1 MTGRHYYRLLF
12 KLVFF
17 FLLPLQFSFAQD
29 APKCESQ
36 AVRYRPFDLKFA
48 KQVRVAVL
56 ESAYQEPADSEKQ
69 LAPQRTMWFVKT
81 DPDYTKTGPWNTSI
95 VISARPKGKAYR
107 LTFVDHSN
115 NSPNAEWLNEKLLFV
130 QVWWGQVVSTDM
142 VFDTEKGQFVYKEMA
157 NYSEITE
164 PCQ

>member
-1 MTGRHYYRLLF
+1 MEHQHRH
-12 KLVFF
+12 
-17 FLLPLQFSFAQD
+17 
-29 APKCESQ
+29 
-36 AVRYRPFDLKFA
+36 
-48 KQVRVAVL
+48 
-56 ESAYQEPADSEKQ
+56 
-69 LAPQRTMWFVKT
+69 QR
-81 DPDYTKTGPWNTSI
+81 
-95 VISARPKGKAYR
+95 APKGKAYR